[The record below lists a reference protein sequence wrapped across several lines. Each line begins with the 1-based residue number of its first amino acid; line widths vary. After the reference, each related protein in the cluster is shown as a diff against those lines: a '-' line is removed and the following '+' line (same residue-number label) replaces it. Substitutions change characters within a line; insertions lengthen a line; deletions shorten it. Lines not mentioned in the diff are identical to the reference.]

1 MSHRSRRFFKVLGS
15 FLDSF
20 RAGGGLQRWSLRRP
34 VSLLLSSDTVN
45 QACEKRKRIY
55 LHFPLRHRA
64 CRSSAGLLKF
74 ARLSGK
80 QTVVVTRTMCQVG
93 GAVLASLYL
102 RKNRRRSEDDDSHTL
117 LLCRRTIALVQVT
130 RWQSARVFCGNPC
143 KFGHVG
149 IQPCGEKCCNF
160 SFSPQPLDAE
170 SGRKTELAC
179 RANTLRVRRVQTG
192 GGQRGFSW

>member
-1 MSHRSRRFFKVLGS
+1 MH
-15 FLDSF
+15 
-20 RAGGGLQRWSLRRP
+20 
-34 VSLLLSSDTVN
+34 
-45 QACEKRKRIY
+45 

-80 QTVVVTRTMCQVG
+80 QIVVVTRTMCQVG

-102 RKNRRRSEDDDSHTL
+102 WKIAGAPKTTTPT
-117 LLCRRTIALVQVT
+117 LCRSAEETVALVQVT
-130 RWQSARVFCGNPC
+130 GWQSARVFCGNPC
-143 KFGHVG
+143 KFAHVG

-192 GGQRGFSW
+192 EGGAKRL